1 MRGHGRRGIPV
12 RGGVWTRF
20 VVFSVLLDEEGRGLS
35 GRPYHH
41 GFRALAGRDGMIR
54 A

>member
-12 RGGVWTRF
+12 RGGVWCF
-20 VVFSVLLDEEGRGLS
+20 VVFSVLPDEEGRGLS
-35 GRPYHH
+35 GRPYHY